1 MASFMCPAFPEMTGT
16 ADTKIAELCAITA
29 AEVKGYLK
37 VSNTRLFG
45 WLITDFE
52 DFKGTEREL
61 HITDFG
67 LNRPPQSWCYAK
79 EVPRMSDRRATVLL
93 LQHGDPE
100 ISGAIA
106 EGMLAAR
113 ARTAAAGTSS
123 APASRATF
131 PKGEGFWEPSRASE
145 GKTLTH
151 EQIEVVQAEIDR
163 QHIVRSLV
171 RVAVNNTKTAEDYD
185 NMTTKARGMYATPAR
200 SGALWRL
207 LDHLFTGYAL
217 LCYAIGEAYDAQRRV
232 LGRRP

>member
-1 MASFMCPAFPEMTGT
+1 
-16 ADTKIAELCAITA
+16 
-29 AEVKGYLK
+29 
-37 VSNTRLFG
+37 
-45 WLITDFE
+45 
-52 DFKGTEREL
+52 
-61 HITDFG
+61 
-67 LNRPPQSWCYAK
+67 
-79 EVPRMSDRRATVLL
+79 MSDRRATVLL

-106 EGMLAAR
+106 EGVLAAR

-123 APASRATF
+123 VSAAALPPS
-131 PKGEGFWEPSRASE
+131 PKGKA
-145 GKTLTH
+145 LTH
-151 EQIEVVQAEIDR
+151 EQIEVVEAEIDR

-185 NMTTKARGMYATPAR
+185 NMTTKARGMYATPKR

-232 LGRRP
+232 LGRR